1 MLAGSTVSII
11 SLLLT
16 NFCQQDIL
24 FSLHTASRNG
34 HLAMVGKLLAQKAD
48 VQEKDQVFN
57 AAALYPACSIKMHFK
72 FQAQYKLAFVQL

>member
-16 NFCQQDIL
+16 NFFQQDIL

-34 HLAMVGKLLAQKAD
+34 HLAMVGKLLAEKAD

-57 AAALYPACSIKMHFK
+57 AALYPACSIKMHFK